1 MKPAL
6 ARGTL
11 RCIGAT
17 TLNEYRQYI
26 ERDGAL
32 ERRFQMV
39 FVVRVGEKFNDKGV
53 EEGECSTKRKRRQ
66 LPYELVVPVC
76 PSLFYSYTS
85 LRLLGGN
92 GKI

>member
-1 MKPAL
+1 VKPAL

-39 FVVRVGEKFNDKGV
+39 LVVR
-53 EEGECSTKRKRRQ
+53 EGEQCKEQGVGGGGAGKRW
-66 LPYELVVPVC
+66 
-76 PSLFYSYTS
+76 S
-85 LRLLGGN
+85 
-92 GKI
+92 